1 MVAGWDGLLPKWF
14 TRLHPRYLTP
24 VNSILF
30 VGALTLAFTLAGQI
44 GVGLQEAFQ
53 ILENAGG
60 IFYAFAYIVMFSI
73 PLFAARRLS
82 ERPKLWLQ
90 GAAVAGLATSILYSV
105 LSIFPIID
113 VADWRIFT
121 AKVVTVLVV
130 TNGIGLA
137 IFFANRA
144 KVRRA

>member
-1 MVAGWDGLLPKWF
+1 
-14 TRLHPRYLTP
+14 

-30 VGALTLAFTLAGQI
+30 VGALTLAITLAGQV
-44 GVGLQEAFQ
+44 GVGLQEAYQ
-53 ILENAGG
+53 VLENAGG
-60 IFYAFAYIVMFSI
+60 IFYAFAYISLFAI
-73 PLFAARRLS
+73 PLFAAHRMS

-113 VADWRIFT
+113 VPDWRVFT

-130 TNGIGLA
+130 ANAIGLMV
-137 IFFANRA
+137 FASGR
-144 KVRRA
+144 RRARARVLAATFAEAPAD